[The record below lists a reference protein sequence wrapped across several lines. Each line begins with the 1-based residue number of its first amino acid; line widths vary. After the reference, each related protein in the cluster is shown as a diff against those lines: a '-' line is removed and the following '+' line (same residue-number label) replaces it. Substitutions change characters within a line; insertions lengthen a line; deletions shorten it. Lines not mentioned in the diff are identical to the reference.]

1 MEIEAANQGGPRLRK
16 AAALHC
22 KGPTR
27 FALRHLRLLGDT
39 NDLTGDE
46 EIGVVH
52 GIDEKNVLH
61 TDTVALGNPAQGIA
75 LADGVN
81 DRIGLD

>member
-39 NDLTGDE
+39 DDLTGDE

-52 GIDEKNVLH
+52 GID
-61 TDTVALGNPAQGIA
+61 
-75 LADGVN
+75 
-81 DRIGLD
+81 